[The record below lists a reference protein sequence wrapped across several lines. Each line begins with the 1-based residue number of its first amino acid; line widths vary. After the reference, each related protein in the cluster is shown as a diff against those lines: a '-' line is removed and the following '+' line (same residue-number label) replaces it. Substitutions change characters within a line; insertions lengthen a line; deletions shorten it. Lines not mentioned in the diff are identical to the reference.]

1 MTKNP
6 IKGPKQDLELTTR
19 PRKRERKRSDII
31 ADALKDY
38 IAQKGL
44 RPGERLPQ
52 EAELITLLG
61 ASKGTVRE
69 ALKSMETQGIIATR
83 TGPGGGAFIDT
94 VSEGRAVELL
104 ANYFFFKDLT
114 IRDIYELRILLEP
127 EMAAACIGHLEEDDF
142 ERLEEVMTWYASHPT
157 SIEEAR
163 RQRVKELEFH
173 LVLVE
178 LCPNPLLSFICRF
191 MIDLLMNLTVCK
203 KIYDQP
209 NTELRE
215 TGRNYQFRLI
225 EALRKGDGE
234 TARAVT
240 YQHMCAAQ
248 RLMEEQEAVV
258 ENRFFRSGNIDLP
271 RDLSPSAELRARSG
285 IATKH

>member
-6 IKGPKQDLELTTR
+6 IKGPDQDLELKTR

-69 ALKSMETQGIIATR
+69 ALKSMETQGLIATR

-104 ANYFFFKDLT
+104 ANYFFFKDLS

-127 EMAAACIGHLEEDDF
+127 EMAAACIGHISDDDF
-142 ERLEEVMTWYASHPT
+142 ERLEEVMTWYASHPQ

-173 LVLVE
+173 LMLVE

-215 TGRNYQFRLI
+215 IGRNYQFRLI
-225 EALRKGDGE
+225 EALRKADGE

-271 RDLSPSAELRARSG
+271 RDLSPSAELRALSG

>member
-6 IKGPKQDLELTTR
+6 IKGSTEDIELATR
-19 PRKRERKRSDII
+19 PRKRERKRSDVI

-69 ALKSMETQGIIATR
+69 ALKSMETQGLIATR

-104 ANYFFFKDLT
+104 ANYFFFKDLS

-127 EMAAACIGHLEEDDF
+127 EMAAACIGHLNEDDY
-142 ERLEEVMTWYASHPT
+142 ERLEEVMTWYASHPQ

-163 RQRVKELEFH
+163 QQRLKELEFH

-178 LCPNPLLSFICRF
+178 LCPNPLLSFMCRF

-225 EALRKGDGE
+225 EALRKADGE

-258 ENRFFRSGNIDLP
+258 ENRFLKSGNIDLP
-271 RDLSPSAELRARSG
+271 RDLPPSAELRALSG

>member
-83 TGPGGGAFIDT
+83 TGPGGGAFYRHRVRGT
-94 VSEGRAVELL
+94 RGRTSGQLL
-104 ANYFFFKDLT
+104 LFQ
-114 IRDIYELRILLEP
+114 
-127 EMAAACIGHLEEDDF
+127 GSDD
-142 ERLEEVMTWYASHPT
+142 
-157 SIEEAR
+157 
-163 RQRVKELEFH
+163 
-173 LVLVE
+173 
-178 LCPNPLLSFICRF
+178 
-191 MIDLLMNLTVCK
+191 
-203 KIYDQP
+203 
-209 NTELRE
+209 
-215 TGRNYQFRLI
+215 
-225 EALRKGDGE
+225 
-234 TARAVT
+234 
-240 YQHMCAAQ
+240 
-248 RLMEEQEAVV
+248 
-258 ENRFFRSGNIDLP
+258 P
-271 RDLSPSAELRARSG
+271 RHLRASDIAGTGNGCGLYRSSG
-285 IATKH
+285 RRRFRTT